1 MKTLISIFLKEC
13 TFVWLAALELQKFLH
28 MPKNNSDSG
37 LHMGPRNLFLKSFTE
52 NIITVIMLNKGK
64 NLNFTDTS

>member
-1 MKTLISIFLKEC
+1 
-13 TFVWLAALELQKFLH
+13 